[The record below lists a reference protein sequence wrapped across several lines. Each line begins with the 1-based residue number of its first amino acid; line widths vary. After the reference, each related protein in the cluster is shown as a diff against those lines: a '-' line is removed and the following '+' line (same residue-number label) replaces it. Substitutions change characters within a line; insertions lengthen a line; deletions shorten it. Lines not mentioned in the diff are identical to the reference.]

1 MVGNGKGLTAAF
13 VATVR
18 EPGTYADGR
27 GTGLLLRVESR
38 KGVEGYK
45 WWVQRIRIKGRQRD
59 LGLGSPPLVSL
70 AEAREKALEN
80 KRLVASGGDPLA
92 EKRKGRNT
100 LTFAEAVERFFE
112 AKSEEFSSEKHRNQ
126 WRSPFTM
133 YVFPKLGRV
142 PVEEITVRDILRVLQ
157 PIWADKNPT
166 ARKLRQRIEAVLA
179 YAAVA
184 GYREGDNPARWRGN
198 LSEMLARPSK
208 LAKKEEHNP
217 AVALA
222 DAARWWADLAQREGL
237 GAAALRFLVLT
248 GARSG
253 EVREATWGEITLP
266 SKDKTDITD
275 KTPAQ
280 WIIPA
285 SRMGKTGK
293 PHRVALAPEA
303 VALLESLPRRLGC
316 DFVFPSSK
324 GRPLTDVAVSGLM
337 RKMHVADMAR
347 GGPGYLDAMT
357 KRPAVPHGWRSTFR
371 DWAAERGIEKDM
383 AELQLSHT
391 VGGAVERAYRRS
403 DLFERR
409 IAVMAAW
416 AAFLRN
422 EAGERK
428 ASGVILLPIAGT

>member
-1 MVGNGKGLTAAF
+1 MAVKGKKGLTAAF
-13 VATVR
+13 VSSVT

-27 GTGLLLRVESR
+27 GTGLLLRVEARETRSR
-38 KGVEGYK
+38 GYK

-59 LGLGSPPLVSL
+59 LGLGAPPMVSL
-70 AEAREKALEN
+70 AEARERALEN
-80 KRLVASGGDPLA
+80 RRLVSLGGDPLA

-100 LTFAEAVERFFE
+100 LTFSEAVERFFE
-112 AKSEEFSSEKHRNQ
+112 AKSEEFSNEKHRKQ
-126 WRSPFTM
+126 WLSPFSM

-142 PVEEITVRDILRVLQ
+142 PVEEITVRDILGALQ
-157 PIWADKNPT
+157 PIWAEKNPT
-166 ARKLRQRIEAVLA
+166 AKKLRQRIEAVLA
-179 YAAVA
+179 FATVA

-208 LAKKEEHNP
+208 LAKKEEHHP

-222 DAARWWADLAQREGL
+222 DAPRWWADLAQREGM
-237 GAAALRFLVLT
+237 GALALRLVVLT

-253 EVREATWGEITLP
+253 EVREATWDEFTLP
-266 SKDKTDITD
+266 PKGKTDKTDEW
-275 KTPAQ
+275 PAT
-280 WIIPA
+280 WTIPA

-303 VALLESLPRRLGC
+303 VALLESLPRRPGC

-337 RKMHVADMAR
+337 RKMHAADIER
-347 GGPGYLDAMT
+347 GGPGYLDAET

-403 DLFERR
+403 DMFERR
-409 IAVMAAW
+409 IAMMAMW
-416 AAFLRN
+416 ASFLRG
-422 EAGERK
+422 ETAAAGK
-428 ASGVILLPIAGT
+428 VVKLVGVG